1 MRKDIEE
8 KIEVPAG
15 IEAEIIEDIIKL
27 KKEGK
32 ETERR
37 FSGFKIRKE
46 GSLLVLEDKMA
57 TKNEKKLLKTCKAH
71 IINMIKGLEKKYI
84 YKLQICAVHFPM
96 TVTHDKARHELVIK
110 NFLGEVKP
118 RIAKILPEVEIKVEK
133 EIITVEG
140 HDKEK
145 AGQTAGNIEKA
156 AKVNNRDRR
165 VFQDG
170 IYITEKPE

>member
-1 MRKDIEE
+1 
-8 KIEVPAG
+8 
-15 IEAEIIEDIIKL
+15 
-27 KKEGK
+27 
-32 ETERR
+32 
-37 FSGFKIRKE
+37 
-46 GSLLVLEDKMA
+46 
-57 TKNEKKLLKTCKAH
+57 
-71 IINMIKGLEKKYI
+71 
-84 YKLQICAVHFPM
+84 M
-96 TVTHDKARHELVIK
+96 TVTYDKARHELVIK

-170 IYITEKPE
+170 IYLVSRNGEGI

>member
-1 MRKDIEE
+1 MRKEIIE
-8 KIEVPAG
+8 KIEIPSG
-15 IEAEIIEDIIKL
+15 IEVELAVDELKL

-32 ETERR
+32 EVSRK

-46 GSLLVLEDKMA
+46 DNSLILECKTA
-57 TKNEKKLLKTCKAH
+57 TKKEKKSIKTTKAH
-71 IINMIKGLEKKYI
+71 IINMIKGLEKKFI

-96 TVTHDKARHELVIK
+96 TTTYDKAKHEFVIK
-110 NFLGEVKP
+110 NFLGGVKP
-118 RIAKILPEVEIKVEK
+118 RIAKILPEVEIKVDK
-133 EIITVEG
+133 EIITVES

-145 AGQTAGNIEKA
+145 AGQTAANIEKSV
-156 AKVNNRDRR
+156 KISNKDRR